1 MPAERAHHCHADL
14 SLKREI
20 GRVERG
26 DGFTDKR
33 DILSYVTDRVANRI
47 CTRLKQSME
56 EIDSTRVSACLVLE
70 ANGDCCNESL
80 PSDASC
86 DPRACRRCET
96 STRRVS

>member
-14 SLKREI
+14 SLKREMERV
-20 GRVERG
+20 GR
-26 DGFTDKR
+26 DGFNKR
-33 DILSYVTDRVANRI
+33 DIISYVTNRVANRMY
-47 CTRLKQSME
+47 TRLKRGME
-56 EIDSTRVSACLVLE
+56 EIKSTRVSACLVLE

-96 STRRVS
+96 STGRIS